1 MTIQRIWT
9 EWKKDDL
16 IQRIIRNSGYLF
28 SSSTVSMAIVM
39 AQSILVA
46 RLLGVYGVG
55 IVGAVTKFSSSISR
69 LFSFRMGELIVK
81 YVGQFIEQN
90 KPNRAAAVLRAAALT
105 EIATSIFTFM
115 VMIALA
121 PLAAIY
127 IAKDSTTV
135 ALFVFYG
142 LSMLANLTT
151 QTSTAILQ
159 LGNKFNLIAVVN
171 LVQTILTASI
181 IGYAFVIDG
190 DIWHVVIA
198 YFVGKSF
205 NGLTLFILALSQ
217 SRRLLGTGWWRVS
230 WEKSIGTKEF
240 WRFALSSNFSATVN
254 QVARDSEEL
263 WIAYFLS
270 PLEAGFYKTALS
282 VINLVLLPINPFI
295 STTYPEISSQAG
307 KKEWPKLRGLLKKV
321 TTISGA
327 WTISVSLFLLIF
339 GWWLIPFV
347 YGAEFAPTTPVALVL
362 LIGFSF
368 ANVFYWNRPLLLALG
383 LPTYPLKVSALA
395 GAAKV
400 GLSFLLV
407 PTLGYLAQAGLLSA
421 FFLVTVGLN
430 VWRGLK
436 EIGQKEAIQ
445 GAAL

>member
-16 IQRIIRNSGYLF
+16 IQRVIRNSGYLF
-28 SSSTVSMAIVM
+28 SSNTISMVIFT
-39 AQSILVA
+39 AQSILIA
-46 RLLGVYGVG
+46 RLLGAYGVG
-55 IVGAVTKFSSSISR
+55 IVTAVTKFSSSISR
-69 LFSFRMGELIVK
+69 LFSFRMGELVVK
-81 YVGQFIEQN
+81 YVGQFLEQN
-90 KPNRAAAVLRAAALT
+90 KTNRASAVLRAAALT
-105 EIATSIFTFM
+105 EIATSIFTFIIVIM
-115 VMIALA
+115 LA

-127 IAKDSTTV
+127 IAKDATT
-135 ALFVFYG
+135 ATLFIFFG
-142 LSMLANLTT
+142 LSLLANLTT

-159 LGNKFNLIAVVN
+159 VGNKFNLIAVVN

-181 IGYAFVIDG
+181 IGYAFLIEG
-190 DIWHVVIA
+190 DIWHVIMA
-198 YFVGKSF
+198 YFVGKTF
-205 NGLTLFILALSQ
+205 NGLALFILSLSQ
-217 SRRLLGTGWWRVS
+217 SRRLLGAGWWRVP
-230 WEKSIGTKEF
+230 WEKSIGSKEF

-270 PLEAGFYKTALS
+270 PFEAGFYKTALS
-282 VINLVLLPINPFI
+282 VINLVLLPIDPFI

-307 KKEWPKLRGLLKKV
+307 KGEWPKLRDLLKKV

-362 LIGFSF
+362 LIGFGF
-368 ANVFYWNRPLLLALG
+368 ANIFYWNRPLLLALG

-400 GLSFLLV
+400 ILSFLLV

-430 VWRGLK
+430 IWRGSK
-436 EIGQKEAIQ
+436 EIDRMEATE
-445 GAAL
+445 GAAR

>member
-1 MTIQRIWT
+1 MTMQRIWT

-16 IQRIIRNSGYLF
+16 IQRVIRNSGYLF
-28 SSSTVSMAIVM
+28 SSNMISMVIFT
-39 AQSILVA
+39 AQSILTA
-46 RLLGVYGVG
+46 RLLGAYGVG
-55 IVGAVTKFSSSISR
+55 IVTAVTKFSSSISR
-69 LFSFRMGELIVK
+69 LFSFRMGELVVK

-90 KPNRAAAVLRAAALT
+90 RSNRAAAVLRAAALT

-115 VMIALA
+115 VMVALA

-127 IAKDSTTV
+127 IAKDVTTT

-142 LSMLANLTT
+142 LSILTNLTT

-159 LGNKFNLIAVVN
+159 VGNKFNLIAVVN

-181 IGYAFVIDG
+181 IGYAFLTDG
-190 DIWHVVIA
+190 DIWLVVIA

-205 NGLTLFILALSQ
+205 NGLALFVLALSQ
-217 SRRLLGTGWWRVS
+217 SRRLLGSGWWRVS

-270 PLEAGFYKTALS
+270 PLEAGYYKIALS
-282 VINLVLLPINPFI
+282 VINLVLLPIDPFI

-307 KKEWPKLRGLLKKV
+307 KREWPRLRDLLKKV

-327 WTISVSLFLLIF
+327 WTLSVSLFLIIF

-347 YGAEFAPTTPVALVL
+347 YGAEFAPTTPAALVL
-362 LIGFSF
+362 LIGFGF
-368 ANVFYWNRPLLLALG
+368 ANILYWNRPLLLALG

-407 PTLGYLAQAGLLSA
+407 PTFGYLAQAGLLSA
-421 FFLVTVGLN
+421 FFLITVGLN
-430 VWRGLK
+430 VWRGFK
-436 EIGQKEAIQ
+436 EIAQMEAHQ
-445 GAAL
+445 GTAL